1 MEPDFWRQS
10 WSEGRTGFH
19 QADYNR
25 HLVAYAERMPKGR
38 VLVPLAGKTRDI
50 AFLTQSGYEVVAVE
64 LVPSAVEAFFEE
76 YVDRL
81 TQIVQKRGRGG
92 VRKPTVFVGFDHVV
106 EIKETPRAF
115 GVRARR

>member
-64 LVPSAVEAFFEE
+64 LVPSAVEAFFEAAGIAPE
-76 YVDRL
+76 RAEVAGHPW
-81 TQIVQKRGRGG
+81 QGRC
-92 VRKPTVFVGFDHVV
+92 HV
-106 EIKETPRAF
+106 A
-115 GVRARR
+115 G